1 MARDKK
7 IELLSQVPLFRAC
20 TDKELKR
27 IAAIAETVQIGEGE
41 VLTKEGAPGREF
53 YVIAEGKA
61 SVTLR
66 GDELAE
72 LGSGDFFG
80 EMALLDESPRAA
92 TVTAITPMRAY
103 VVASQD
109 FTTLI
114 EDVPIVARQIL
125 KGIAQRL
132 REMAQAPS
140 Y

>member
-92 TVTAITPMRAY
+92 TVTAITPMQAY

-132 REMAQAPS
+132 REMEQAPS

>member
-66 GDELAE
+66 GDELAK

-92 TVTAITPMRAY
+92 TVTAITPMQAY

-132 REMAQAPS
+132 REMEQAPS

>member
-7 IELLSQVPLFRAC
+7 IEMLSQVPLFRAC

-66 GDELAE
+66 GDELAK

-92 TVTAITPMRAY
+92 TVTAITPMQAY

-132 REMAQAPS
+132 REMEQAPS